1 LAVLGLCRG
10 DAGVRLSYR
19 TRNADLP
26 NAAASEVKMPSYLD
40 LGLIAVVF
48 ISALLSMLRG
58 FTREVL
64 AIASWGAAA
73 AAAFFLY
80 PTLLPFIKPYIQ
92 KDTIAQAVSA
102 GIIFF
107 ITLVVVSI
115 LTVKISDAILD
126 SKIGALDRSL
136 GFLFGAARG
145 FLLCAIAFL
154 FFSWLVGDK
163 APPEWVQNSKTRG
176 LLLATGLS
184 LQSMLP
190 ENLAANLSK
199 SIAKQ
204 RSGGDEPVA
213 DGPAPLTPNAAPA
226 PPAPPPSAPAAGKR
240 SEAPAPIGD
249 GRRTQ
254 SSNVG
259 TPNGPQSIDALLQ
272 QGTAVSR

>member
-1 LAVLGLCRG
+1 
-10 DAGVRLSYR
+10 
-19 TRNADLP
+19 
-26 NAAASEVKMPSYLD
+26 MPSYLD
-40 LGLIAVVF
+40 LGLVIVVL

-64 AIASWGAAA
+64 AIASWGGAAA
-73 AAAFFLY
+73 SAFFFY
-80 PTLLPFIKPYIQ
+80 PYVMPLLKPYIQ
-92 KDTIAQAVSA
+92 KDTIAQASSA
-102 GIIFF
+102 GIVFF
-107 ITLVVVSI
+107 VTLVVVSI

-145 FLLCAIAFL
+145 FLLCSIAFL

-176 LLLATGLS
+176 ILLATGLS

-204 RSGGDEPVA
+204 KGGSDEPAA
-213 DGPAPLTPNAAPA
+213 DGPAPTPAPA
-226 PPAPPPSAPAAGKR
+226 PST
-240 SEAPAPIGD
+240 S
-249 GRRTQ
+249 GRRSQAPQLGPSQAQ
-254 SSNVG
+254 SDQTNNSSAVVG
-259 TPNGPQSIDALLQ
+259 TPNGPQSIDALLGQ
-272 QGTAVSR
+272 NGSVKR